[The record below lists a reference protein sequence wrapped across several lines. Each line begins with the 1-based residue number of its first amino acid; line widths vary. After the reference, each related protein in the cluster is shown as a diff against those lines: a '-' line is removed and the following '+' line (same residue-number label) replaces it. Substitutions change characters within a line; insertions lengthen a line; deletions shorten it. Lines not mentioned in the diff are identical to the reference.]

1 MTAEKICYES
11 DVVIL
16 GNAPLYF
23 VKRRLKD
30 KKIVFNYSERWFK
43 SGFLNHPGD
52 VIRAFTRFTLNK
64 NKNFFQLCA
73 SAFAANDCKK
83 VFAFPNRKFRWGYFP
98 PVKKYNVELL
108 LEKKEQFSIAWVGR
122 LIRWKHPELVVDIA
136 EKLAKEGYDFNLKII
151 GVGELESE
159 ISNSIISKGLSDK
172 VKILG
177 KMTPEDVRD
186 NMEKSQLFLFT
197 SDKGEGWGAVLNE
210 AMNSA
215 CAVIASD
222 AIGSAPYLI
231 KDGKNGYL
239 YQNGNFEQIYSKTK
253 KLLLDKTLSDDFG
266 KNAYE
271 TINSFWNADIAV
283 QRLYDYSNALLENK
297 ELPVYEEGPMSIDN
311 GKLK

>member
-1 MTAEKICYES
+1 MKVAFISNFLNHHVIPICEKFANMSNVDFIFIATEKIPEERINMGYISQFDNYKYFFEAIEQNDRLTAEKICYER

-30 KKIVFNYSERWFK
+30 KKIVFNYSERWFR

-52 VIRAFTRFTLNK
+52 VLRAFTRFTLTK

-73 SAFAANDCKK
+73 SAFAANDCRK

-98 PVKKYNVELL
+98 KAIKHNVELI
-108 LEKKEQFSIAWVGR
+108 LEKKEQFSIIWVGR
-122 LIRWKHPELVVDIA
+122 LISCKHPELAIDIA
-136 EKLAKEGYDFNLKII
+136 ENLVKEGYDFNLKII

-159 ISNSIISKGLSDK
+159 ISNSIILKGLSDK
-172 VKILG
+172 VKMLG

-222 AIGSAPYLI
+222 AIGPS
-231 KDGKNGYL
+231 
-239 YQNGNFEQIYSKTK
+239 S
-253 KLLLDKTLSDDFG
+253 
-266 KNAYE
+266 
-271 TINSFWNADIAV
+271 
-283 QRLYDYSNALLENK
+283 
-297 ELPVYEEGPMSIDN
+297 
-311 GKLK
+311 